1 MGFYFIESSATS
13 GTSSSFEI
21 DLSSNGADTKLPL
34 SSFSSATRNH
44 AIYPSPEAVPTS
56 TSTASVHSSDY
67 GLRPDHFDP
76 LAGEGGGIDS
86 ENRVYQGHQSAN
98 MPFMF
103 TYTGTADVNL
113 FMKAQG
119 DSGTD
124 SCTVEARFIKFGVS

>member
-1 MGFYFIESSATS
+1 MSSV
-13 GTSSSFEI
+13 
-21 DLSSNGADTKLPL
+21 
-34 SSFSSATRNH
+34 RNH

-56 TSTASVHSSDY
+56 TSTQSVHESDY

-76 LAGEGGGIDS
+76 LAGEGGGVDS
-86 ENRVYQGHQSAN
+86 DNRLYSGHQSAN

-103 TYTGTADVNL
+103 TYTGTDDVNL